1 VSNVNCSAIDAKTML
16 IAKQNNVNYYQF
28 AEQNDVKQCEL
39 LTILSRTIGFL
50 ENRENCSLN
59 SLKTYCYKYCL
70 NC

>member
-39 LTILSRTIGFL
+39 LSKTVAISIGDNQ
-50 ENRENCSLN
+50 EI
-59 SLKTYCYKYCL
+59 
-70 NC
+70 